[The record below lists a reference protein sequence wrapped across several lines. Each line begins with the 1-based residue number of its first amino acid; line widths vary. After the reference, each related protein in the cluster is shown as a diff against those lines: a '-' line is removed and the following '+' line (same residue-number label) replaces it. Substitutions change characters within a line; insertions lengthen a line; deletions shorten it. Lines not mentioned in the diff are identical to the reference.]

1 MQLCWGLGETLVVGS
16 GWGALSFPKGLG
28 LGLGDKQ
35 AESPSWA
42 RLQSQPPP
50 PAASLTE
57 APSWLCFSPCFSNL
71 WNGLKTAVAGPY
83 VGVTSPSRGSLLPP
97 LLQGPA
103 LCGACPSCC
112 GFCPHAFLITGDLWA
127 GGSSGPCAQG
137 SQAACSRHPSVP
149 PTQAFP
155 DEAVAAGR
163 LVWRHRLCDLRV
175 RLPHLGKK

>member
-83 VGVTSPSRGSLLPP
+83 VGVTPPSRGSLLPP
-97 LLQGPA
+97 PSPGASSLWSMPLLLWLLPPRISHHWGPLGRWLVGAVCPGQPGCLLQASFCAAHPG
-103 LCGACPSCC
+103 LSRRGCGCWSV
-112 GFCPHAFLITGDLWA
+112 GLE
-127 GGSSGPCAQG
+127 AQ
-137 SQAACSRHPSVP
+137 
-149 PTQAFP
+149 T
-155 DEAVAAGR
+155 
-163 LVWRHRLCDLRV
+163 L
-175 RLPHLGKK
+175 